1 VNSDCVIPKTLAIE
15 LTLQEGE
22 VGVSTE
28 HNELLIEHIQSG
40 SRETDY
46 VIPAIDKLMKEANLK
61 PKDLS
66 LIALSIGPS
75 GFTTMRIATT
85 IAKHVSFITSAPI
98 VAVPSAVSAAEAVS
112 EFETLLAI
120 EAVKGDS
127 FWLSTLTRTNG
138 VWQCEAELSTIDS
151 VQNASF
157 TQQGIL
163 CDAQFG
169 EIASAFH
176 LPVLPYTPNAGALM
190 RASKSLYDAGETIDA
205 RAVTPLYPREPEA
218 VRKWNARRNAR

>member
-1 VNSDCVIPKTLAIE
+1 MNSDCVIPKTLAIE

-40 SRETDY
+40 SRETDD
-46 VIPAIDKLMKEANLK
+46 VLPTIDKLMKEANLK

-176 LPVLPYTPNAGALM
+176 LPVLPYTPNATALM
-190 RASKSLYDAGETIDA
+190 RASKLLYDVGTTIDA
-205 RAVTPLYPREPEA
+205 RALAPLYPREPDA
-218 VRKWNARRNAR
+218 VRKWNAQRNAR